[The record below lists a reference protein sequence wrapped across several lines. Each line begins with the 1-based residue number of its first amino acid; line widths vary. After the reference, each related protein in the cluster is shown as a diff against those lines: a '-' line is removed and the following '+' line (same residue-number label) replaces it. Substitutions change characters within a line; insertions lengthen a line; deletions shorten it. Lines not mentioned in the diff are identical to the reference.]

1 MKRFPALFVIVF
13 VSAVSL
19 TAHPVHTR
27 SSVDYHFDLF
37 SGPHPITAVGLDE
50 RGIREAVPNEYRVRY
65 QRWKDELLATKYGRI
80 LWDSYAAN
88 REFLLTIKVAGS
100 RKFGAGTDDFEW
112 DGNGKLIAATITLGK
127 DLDKGFPDPIYYPV
141 MNSLSMS
148 MESTG
153 IDGSVLASTKLAH
166 EIGHV
171 NFTAE
176 ANSRVFQ
183 RQDRLIAA
191 YYKIFLNNGYNTGDP
206 RLVEL
211 SRELGRD
218 PIEIWEDR
226 EYWSE
231 VSAMK
236 FLVERIKNETYYC
249 SVLNKVRRNINNF
262 ARNYRDRFLQF
273 SDIAVSGTCSD

>member
-13 VSAVSL
+13 VSSAALS
-19 TAHPVHTR
+19 AHPFHTR
-27 SSVDYHFDLF
+27 SSVVYHFDLL
-37 SGPHPITAVGLDE
+37 SGSHAINPVGLDE
-50 RGIREAVPNEYRVRY
+50 RGIKEVVPNEYRVRY
-65 QRWKDELLATKYGRI
+65 QRWKDELLATKYGLT
-80 LWDSYAAN
+80 LWDSYSTN
-88 REFLLTIKVAGS
+88 LEFILTIKVSGS

-112 DGNGKLIAATITLGK
+112 DENGKLIAATITLGK

-141 MNSLSMS
+141 MNSLSMNE
-148 MESTG
+148 ESNG

-176 ANSRVFQ
+176 ANSRIFQ

-191 YYKIFLNNGYNTGDP
+191 YYKIFLNNGYNTRDP

-211 SRELGRD
+211 SNELGRE

-236 FLVERIKNETYYC
+236 FLVQRIRKETYYC

-262 ARNYRDRFLQF
+262 AHNYRDRFLQF
-273 SDIAVSGTCSD
+273 SDIAESGACSD